1 MQRLRSVYGKN
12 ADAKGEPTIGQ
23 RGQKVVDLRAKLR
36 RSLSQERYPIAEGER
51 GAAVLLALTDESEP
65 QLLLIRRSLAMSL
78 NPGELAF
85 PGGKSEVGDADLF
98 TTALRESEEE
108 VALPPDR
115 FDFCGSLPHRMTL
128 SGIQVVGMVGV
139 IPSTLPLAP
148 SPGEVS
154 GLLYVPLAS
163 FADRHALRV
172 DDLWSKGELRQLAR
186 YELDDC
192 MVWGMTAGLIVE
204 LVNQLYDAGL
214 PDGIYQ

>member
-1 MQRLRSVYGKN
+1 MVDLRTKLRSVL
-12 ADAKGEPTIGQ
+12 GQ
-23 RGQKVVDLRAKLR
+23 Q
-36 RSLSQERYPIAEGER
+36 RYPIEAGQR
-51 GAAVLLALTDESEP
+51 GAAVLLGLTDESDP
-65 QLLLIRRSLAMSL
+65 KLLLIRRSLGLSL

-85 PGGKSEVGDADLF
+85 PGGKSEVGDPDLF

-128 SGIQVVGMVGV
+128 SGIQVVGMVGM
-139 IPSTLPLAP
+139 IPADLPLVP
-148 SPGEVS
+148 NPGEVS
-154 GLLYVPLAS
+154 ELLYVPLVR
-163 FADRHALRV
+163 FAERRSLRV